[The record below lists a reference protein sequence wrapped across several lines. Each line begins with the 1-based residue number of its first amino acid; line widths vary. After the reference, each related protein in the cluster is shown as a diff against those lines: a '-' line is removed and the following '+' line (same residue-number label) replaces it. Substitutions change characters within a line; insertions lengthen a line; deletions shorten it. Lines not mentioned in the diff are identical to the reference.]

1 MAPRRVVIKA
11 SDVAA
16 VIGLNPYKPASEVR
30 DEIWKKNWPETFSGQ
45 TKQDLENEALG
56 RSAASRK
63 VITEALAVHASNS
76 TEAQSN
82 FEAARAKIEA
92 DATLNPEDRS
102 KILEHLRSRCYT
114 THGTRSED
122 KTAVKVEVDTGAT
135 LVKDNAFYNLTVL
148 EMDDVQY
155 VITGKV
161 DRIEVGADGSRT
173 LVEIKNRTRGFF
185 RSLREYENVQVQV
198 YLHMLGLVNAK
209 LIEQYNSATNAIEVS
224 RDEEL
229 WDNVIWPGVVAFA
242 KDLHTITCPSSV

>member
-1 MAPRRVVIKA
+1 MASKRVVIKA

-30 DEIWKKNWPETFSGQ
+30 DELWKKNWPATFEGR
-45 TKQDLENEALG
+45 TKQDLADEALG

-63 VITEALAVHASNS
+63 VLTEALAVKAANS
-76 TEAQSN
+76 SEAQAN
-82 FEAARAKIEA
+82 FEAARAKVEA
-92 DATLNPEDRS
+92 DATLSTDDRA
-102 KILEHLRSRCYT
+102 KIVEHLRSKCYT

-122 KTAVKVEVDTGAT
+122 KTAVKVEADTGAT
-135 LVKDNAFYNLTVL
+135 LVRDNAFYNLTVL
-148 EMDDVQY
+148 EMPDVHF

-198 YLHMLGLVNAK
+198 YLQMLGLTKAK
-209 LIEQYNSATNAIEVS
+209 LIEQYNSATNTIEVS

-242 KDLHTITCPSSV
+242 KDLHLICQPSS

>member
-1 MAPRRVVIKA
+1 MRVVIKA

-16 VIGLNPYKPASEVR
+16 VVGLNPYKPADEVR
-30 DEIWKKNWPETFSGQ
+30 DEIWKKNWPDTFTGR
-45 TKQDLENEALG
+45 TKQDLANEALG

-63 VITEALAVHASNS
+63 VLTEALSVKAANS
-76 TEAQSN
+76 TEAQTN
-82 FEAARAKIEA
+82 FETARAKVEA
-92 DATLNPEDRS
+92 DAALTPEDRS
-102 KILEHLRSRCYT
+102 KIVEHLRSRCYT

-135 LVKDNAFYNLTVL
+135 LVRDNAFYNLAVL

-161 DRIEVGADGSRT
+161 DRIEVGSDGSRT

-198 YLHMLGLVNAK
+198 YLQMLGLTKAK
-209 LIEQYNSATNAIEVS
+209 LIEQYNSATNTIEVD

-229 WDNVIWPGVVAFA
+229 WANVIWPGVVAFA
-242 KDLHTITCPSSV
+242 RDLHSRKSG

>member
-1 MAPRRVVIKA
+1 MRVVIKA

-30 DEIWKKNWPETFSGQ
+30 DELWKKNWPDTFTGR
-45 TKQDLENEALG
+45 TKRDLAEAALG

-63 VITEALAVHASNS
+63 VLAEALAVRAANS
-76 TEAQSN
+76 SEAQAN

-92 DATLNPEDRS
+92 DATLSAEDRTT
-102 KILEHLRSRCYT
+102 LTEHLRSKCYT

-122 KTAVKVEVDTGAT
+122 KTAAKVETDTGAT
-135 LVKDNAFYNLTVL
+135 LLKDNAFYNLTVL
-148 EMDDVQY
+148 EMDDVNF

-161 DRIEVGADGSRT
+161 DRIEVAPDGSRT

-185 RSLREYENVQVQV
+185 RSLREYENIQVQV
-198 YLHMLGLVNAK
+198 YLQMLGLTKAK
-209 LIEQYNSATNAIEVS
+209 LVEQYNSATNTIEVS

-229 WDNVIWPGVVAFA
+229 WTNVIWPGVQKFA
-242 KDLHTITCPSSV
+242 GELYNSACSTP